1 MLPAT
6 TMFFQIPKDMNE
18 ELLLPFFSEFG
29 PVAELTVIRDKV
41 SQTHK
46 GGHNYSQIF
55 DKLMRIVLINFSISY
70 PSRLCIFNILHAT
83 VGTEGG

>member
-6 TMFFQIPKDMNE
+6 TTFFQIPKDMNE

-46 GGHNYSQIF
+46 GERNYSQIF
-55 DKLMRIVLINFSISY
+55 DKSMRIVLISFSISY
-70 PSRLCIFNILHAT
+70 PSRLRIFNILHAT